1 MDVQCDLVLLSD
13 SVINATDGKI
23 SAIGI
28 FDRVEARSLP
38 FILESAMHVV
48 RLKGT
53 AGREIRLHQKMVSP
67 AGDEMASVDTECKLD
82 GFGVMNVI
90 SGIKNIL
97 LDKEGKYEFQA
108 FCGETLIAT
117 TTLDMVL
124 IQSAKEPGD

>member
-1 MDVQCDLVLLSD
+1 
-13 SVINATDGKI
+13 
-23 SAIGI
+23 
-28 FDRVEARSLP
+28 
-38 FILESAMHVV
+38 MHVV
-48 RLKGT
+48 RLKGI

-67 AGDEMASVDTECKLD
+67 AGDEMASVDSECKLD

-124 IQSAKEPGD
+124 VQSAKEPGD